1 MRTTA
6 LLLLTACCF
15 LSSGGTFAAAAEN
28 VKPQQPR
35 PNVLFLFTDDQR
47 ADTIGGLGNPHIHTP
62 TIDALARRGFVFNN
76 AYCLGANSGAVCFP
90 SRNMLLSGRAYFR
103 MEQKGLASG
112 KKPSFPASMNAA
124 GYETY
129 HHGKRGNTARE
140 LHQQF
145 NHSRYLKD
153 RQARTSGEPG
163 QEIVDRAID
172 FLGER
177 TGKQPF
183 FLYLAFSTPH
193 DPRVAAKRWH
203 EKYPP
208 GSIPLPK
215 NYLPLHPFNN
225 GEMTVRDERLAAWPR
240 TKEEITRH
248 LHDYYAVI
256 TGLDHHIGRL
266 IEHLKETG
274 QLDNTLVVFS
284 SDHGLAIGSH
294 GLMGKQSLYE
304 HSMKA
309 PLIFAGPGIP
319 QGHSDALVYLYD
331 IYPTV
336 CELTGVEIPENLDGQ
351 SIAPVIHGKQDAV
364 RSSLFTAY
372 KGFMRAVRDDRWKLI
387 RYPHI
392 NRWQLFDL
400 EADPHELH
408 DLSAESQQAERI
420 TRMAALMADW
430 QEQLGDQTPLT
441 SENPVDPAFTPPKN

>member
-1 MRTTA
+1 MRLTA
-6 LLLLTACCF
+6 LLLPAVWCLLSVGGLPAALAEEETAR
-15 LSSGGTFAAAAEN
+15 T
-28 VKPQQPR
+28 R

-62 TIDALARRGFVFNN
+62 TLDALARRGFVFRN

-112 KKPSFPASMNAA
+112 KKPSFPASMKAA

-145 NHSRYLKD
+145 HHSRYLND
-153 RQARTSGEPG
+153 NQARTSGEPG
-163 QEIVDRAID
+163 QEIVDRAIE
-172 FLGER
+172 FLGQR
-177 TGKQPF
+177 NGQQPF

-193 DPRVAAKRWH
+193 DPRVASKKWH
-203 EKYPP
+203 AKYPP
-208 GSIPLPK
+208 GSIPLPE

-225 GEMTVRDERLAAWPR
+225 GEMTVRDERLAPWPR

-248 LHDYYAVI
+248 LHDYYSVI
-256 TGLDHHIGRL
+256 TGLDYHIGRL

-274 QLDNTLVVFS
+274 QLDSTLIVFS
-284 SDHGLAIGSH
+284 SDHGLAVGSH

-319 QGHSDALVYLYD
+319 QGQSDALVYLLD

-336 CELTGVEIPENLDGQ
+336 CGLTGVEVPRNLDGH
-351 SIAPVIHGKQDAV
+351 SLAPVIHGEQDSV

-372 KGFMRAVRDDRWKLI
+372 KNYMRAVRDDRWKLI

-400 EADPHELH
+400 QDDPHELH
-408 DLSAESQQAERI
+408 DLSQEAQQQDRL
-420 TRMAALMADW
+420 TRLAALMADW
-430 QEQLGDQTPLT
+430 QQQLGDDTPLT
-441 SENPVDPAFTPPKN
+441 SKKPANPEFVPPKD